1 MSVKFL
7 ILAAILSH
15 SVIAQERPLIDAHSH
30 LDSDYLEQ
38 LTTEEIIERLN
49 RNQID
54 RILITS
60 RNNNETLKLA
70 ERLPNQVI
78 PFASIYTEGADKAD
92 WFNSTE
98 ALEKLREDLKTG
110 QYQGIGELHLFAQN
124 KNSPLFAETIRLASE
139 YSLPILMHGDSEVI
153 ERIFTIDPSAT
164 VIWAHLGTHPQVD
177 LLQPMLDRYP
187 LLYLD
192 TSVRDERLLGNLNRQ
207 APLSDQLLRVWR
219 EFLIRNQD
227 RILIG
232 MDAFSANRWK
242 NYDEVVANIR
252 LWLDQLPTEVSE
264 KLAYRNANRL
274 FSTQ

>member
-1 MSVKFL
+1 MFAKFL

-70 ERLPNQVI
+70 ERLPNRVI
-78 PFASIYTEGADKAD
+78 PFASIYTDGADKAD

-98 ALEKLREDLKTG
+98 ALEKLREDLKTE

-153 ERIFTIDPSAT
+153 EHIFTIDPSAT
-164 VIWAHLGTHPQVD
+164 VIWAHLGTRPQVHR
-177 LLQPMLDRYP
+177 LQPMLDRYP

-207 APLSDQLLRVWR
+207 GPLSNQLLRVWR

-252 LWLDQLPTEVSE
+252 LWLDQLPNEVSE
-264 KLAYRNANRL
+264 KLAYYNANRL

>member
-7 ILAAILSH
+7 ILAAILSQ

-70 ERLPNQVI
+70 ERLPNRVI

>member
-70 ERLPNQVI
+70 ERLPNRVI